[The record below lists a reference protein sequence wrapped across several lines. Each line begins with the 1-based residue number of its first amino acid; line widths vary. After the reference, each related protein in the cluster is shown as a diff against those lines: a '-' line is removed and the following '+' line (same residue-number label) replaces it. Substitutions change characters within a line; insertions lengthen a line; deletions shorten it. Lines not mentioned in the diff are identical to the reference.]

1 MSVFDKGLIT
11 ILACSALFAALA
23 LPLAL
28 RKVPRN
34 AFYGYRTRATLSGD
48 DLWYDVN
55 ACVGR
60 WLLGGSAAAAALA
73 LALDAWRGLAGEAY
87 LNVSIALLVAPAA
100 VAALAAHLL
109 VRRRLAEGAARR

>member
-11 ILACSALFAALA
+11 VLACSALFAALA

-34 AFYGYRTRATLSGD
+34 PIYGYRTRATLGD
-48 DLWYDVN
+48 DALWYEVN
-55 ACVGR
+55 ACFGR

-73 LALDAWRGLAGEAY
+73 LAIDAWRGLAGDTY
-87 LNVSIALLVAPAA
+87 LNVSIALLLAPAA
-100 VAALAAHLL
+100 MAALAAHRL
-109 VRRRLAEGAARR
+109 VRRRLAESRGG